1 MERSLYYLDFD
12 STVKE
17 TGGVWRQREKTSYI
31 VLEVELTGHRDG
43 LDVGDEEKG
52 GMKGGF

>member
-1 MERSLYYLDFD
+1 M
-12 STVKE
+12 
-17 TGGVWRQREKTSYI
+17 WRQREKTSYI

-52 GMKGGF
+52 GMKSGF

>member
-17 TGGVWRQREKTSYI
+17 TGGVWRQREKTVSFWFKPTY
-31 VLEVELTGHRDG
+31 
-43 LDVGDEEKG
+43 
-52 GMKGGF
+52 F